1 MSLGIG
7 KRDRMLL
14 RADKVWRSIW
24 HRQMLF
30 ASRNG
35 EAIDKAEKAMSYGVT
50 NKSNPT
56 DGPSITTNGET
67 QCKY

>member
-35 EAIDKAEKAMSYGVT
+35 EAIDKAERAMSYGVT

-56 DGPSITTNGET
+56 DGRSITTNGET

>member
-7 KRDRMLL
+7 KRDRRLL

-30 ASRNG
+30 APQNS
-35 EAIDKAEKAMSYGVT
+35 EAIDNPMGSRSYGVT
-50 NKSNPT
+50 NKSTATVGRSDTRNT
-56 DGPSITTNGET
+56 GE
-67 QCKY
+67 